1 VPGKDKSGK
10 ATGYVRS
17 GARQREQVRVDT
29 REVTQVVTS
38 SLGAGSVERREL
50 KAEGPAAPIEL
61 RLGVEGI
68 ELHAHHGVYEEEQQ
82 RGSRFRIDVDVRG
95 CWEEAVRSDD
105 LEDTLDVDA
114 IVQHIRSVSQR
125 RRFHLIESFAGAIAD
140 ELLQEAPYLRE
151 VRVCIRKLAFPEWG
165 PEACAFA
172 VVTKRQT

>member
-1 VPGKDKSGK
+1 M
-10 ATGYVRS
+10 
-17 GARQREQVRVDT
+17 
-29 REVTQVVTS
+29 REVAHVVTS
-38 SLGAGSVERREL
+38 FLGSGSAERREA
-50 KAEGPAAPIEL
+50 KAEGPEPVEM

-68 ELHAHHGVYEEEQQ
+68 ELHAHHGVYEEEQEH
-82 RGSRFRIDVDVRG
+82 GSCFRIDVDVKG
-95 CWEEAVRSDD
+95 HWEEAVRSDD

-140 ELLQEAPYLRE
+140 ELLQEFPCLLE

>member
-1 VPGKDKSGK
+1 M
-10 ATGYVRS
+10 
-17 GARQREQVRVDT
+17 
-29 REVTQVVTS
+29 REVAHVVTS
-38 SLGAGSVERREL
+38 FLGSGSAERREA
-50 KAEGPAAPIEL
+50 KAEGPVPIEL

-68 ELHAHHGVYEEEQQ
+68 ELHAHHGVYEEEQE
-82 RGSRFRIDVDVRG
+82 RGSRFRIDVDVKG
-95 CWEEAVRSDD
+95 HWEEAVRSDD

-114 IVQHIRSVSQR
+114 IVQHIRSVNQR

-140 ELLQEAPYLRE
+140 ELLQEFPHLLE